1 MSSLKQLRKALNLS
15 RDEVA
20 LFRSAL
26 DTAREQG
33 SLETLRI
40 VKGWDERKHPRG
52 QPDNAGQFT
61 SGERAPLFEL
71 SDEDEPD
78 HSEIHDKWSD
88 EDSAIESGRE
98 QEREARDQKHDKA
111 RERDREDA
119 QDRSVEG
126 WRSDDKRIVKERQIE
141 DENREWARVR
151 EDEKAFARI
160 RREVTRDRESESTA
174 ARRVRDK
181 ALATIDREY
190 KQREEEVFKLDNSE
204 ETGEDPPAEYY
215 KQLDA
220 LEKWHEQRLSK
231 AEKEYEKATEAIDEK
246 YDGEFASRHEEY
258 RDQQDAAR
266 RAEDQRISDAR
277 QKEDDEL
284 EAQRDADL
292 ESFGEKY
299 DEETERLRA
308 EVHAKHDADHAR
320 RDRDR
325 YHARRESHPDAHAAY
340 YTDDDHKRHR
350 GKLKAFNPAQ
360 PRDDAGR
367 WSGSAHKPTHNLT
380 DAQRS
385 TLKQLALLFP
395 DGVHHLLD
403 DSGRVSDAALG
414 VSADQTESALREQ
427 IDQHRAAWHAVN
439 DKINDALREVQRTED
454 IDTADELLNREIE
467 YTLFRSEF
475 DGLRDNEA
483 TVGIADALDAAQNS
497 EFPSHP
503 ILPWDLHF
511 ARDPE
516 QEIPETGHES
526 LAAQADD
533 YARAVDEHKAR
544 LEELVARTEGTREQ
558 AERESAKFR
567 AEQRQH
573 LERIAGECAKSLE
586 AAGVG
591 ESRGRVE
598 DLAARVAGLLTH
610 FPPSEQ
616 KAVRKAA
623 AHAPKGGVTIGGK
636 KYAGGE
642 FIPAHVMAEAT
653 EEEKENVEGAQEP
666 EEEWDGEIDQDA
678 VNSANTPYSDRN
690 IAQWSNEDGEKHEIW
705 VEEGRYT
712 PPGEDEMT
720 VYRFISFDSNDD
732 REQEGEWVAERDDA
746 IREGKQYARNN
757 HEETRDPEDSDIEDV
772 NGQDWGNRET
782 IGNYTTEDG
791 SERTVRLEEGT
802 FDFGGTEHEC
812 YRWTTRRDE
821 DGEWTLDRRQAVR
834 DGEAYAEEN
843 HHEPE
848 EGGEDEDDS
857 PDYSDVSGGAPV
869 DLKELPPPT
878 KREVTLGEEKQAKS
892 AAKFEMGNVDT
903 EQADHLIS
911 TIFGA
916 KSAEA
921 GRAAL
926 VASLGMPDDAT
937 VRVTYAG
944 DYQKLFSDDMPADG
958 AQGVR
963 ISVDHPKMGRVFRF
977 VGVDHEG
984 KRFIRNEIIEIKAAH
999 QGEGLGAEIFSKQ
1012 VEAAA
1017 ESGIDYIATHAA
1029 GSSGG
1034 SMNGYYTWPRFG
1046 YNQGL
1051 DDSTALGRK
1060 VLAKF
1065 PDAQSVLDVMTTQEG
1080 RDWWKENGSD
1090 LYKARFDLT
1099 PGSRSLAILS
1109 AYQQER
1115 AKKKGTKKSTFRPTT
1130 KRPLM
1135 PRGSGSK
1142 SKTKSN

>member
-33 SLETLRI
+33 ALETLRI

-52 QPDNAGQFT
+52 QPGNAGQFV
-61 SGERAPLFEL
+61 GAERAPLFEL
-71 SDEDEPD
+71 ADDDETD

-88 EDSAIESGRE
+88 EDSAIESERE

-160 RREVTRDRESESTA
+160 RREVTRDRESELTA

-246 YDGEFASRHEEY
+246 YDGEFASRREQY

-266 RAEDQRISDAR
+266 RAEDERISDAR

-308 EVHAKHDADHAR
+308 EMHAKHDADHAS
-320 RDRDR
+320 RDRER

-340 YTDDDHKRHR
+340 YADDDHKRYR
-350 GKLKAFNPAQ
+350 GELKAFNPSQ

-414 VSADQTESALREQ
+414 VAPEQSETALREQ

-439 DKINDALREVQRTED
+439 DQINDLLREVQRTEG

-467 YTLFRSEF
+467 YTLFRGEF
-475 DGLRDNEA
+475 DALRDNEA
-483 TVGIADALDAAQNS
+483 TAGIADALDAAQNS

-511 ARDPE
+511 ARDAE
-516 QEIPETGHES
+516 QEISETGHES
-526 LAAQADD
+526 LATQADD
-533 YARAVDEHKAR
+533 YARAVGEHKAR
-544 LEELVARTEGTREQ
+544 LEELAARTEGTREQ

-567 AEQRQH
+567 SEQRQH
-573 LERIAGECAKSLE
+573 LEHIAGECAKALE
-586 AAGVG
+586 GTGLG
-591 ESRGRVE
+591 ESRAAVE
-598 DLAARVAGLLTH
+598 DLAARVTGLLTH
-610 FPPSEQ
+610 FPASE
-616 KAVRKAA
+616 RKALVTENDIRA
-623 AHAPKGGVTIGGK
+623 GGDNGFRDPAPYGYCPECREPGIMCERRLDGNAYCANKHCYPRK
-636 KYAGGE
+636 KAKYASTQVELTGRAKRKLLAMAAQIADKDLGE
-642 FIPAHVMAEAT
+642 DGREEEPHITARYGLHADGPEQVERLVDGFGVVHVKLGSLNAFRGDETGKDYDVIYAEVESPDLVRLNELLAGLPHTQTWATYKPHATVGYVKAGLAALGTANEEAT
-653 EEEKENVEGAQEP
+653 IKRLTFSTAKRDKTVLRLTAGERKAFDPNEP
-666 EEEWDGEIDQDA
+666 RDKVGRWTKNGGGSDIDPSR
-678 VNSANTPYSDRN
+678 VNSESTPWADTNYVQWHDKNDNEHQIYVETGEYS
-690 IAQWSNEDGEKHEIW
+690 
-705 VEEGRYT
+705 
-712 PPGEDEMT
+712 PEDEDEDKVT
-720 VYRFISFDSNDD
+720 VYRFVSFDHKDNRDH
-732 REQEGEWVAERDDA
+732 EGEWVLDRDEAKDAGREFAEQSHHDAEDNADEENSGKTNDDDEA
-746 IREGKQYARNN
+746 DEIDDEPAPEDNERPSEPNWSEVSYYHGSLTPISEFANVTGRGISFSTDEGHAREFGHHM
-757 HEETRDPEDSDIEDV
+757 HEVQLDVRKPLDLTSLGTGAGEEGEDSDDRVSSSQIQEALAEYGIKV
-772 NGQDWGNRET
+772 K
-782 IGNYTTEDG
+782 
-791 SERTVRLEEGT
+791 
-802 FDFGGTEHEC
+802 FDRSSKG
-812 YRWTTRRDE
+812 WTTDIMRSKMPEIIAQAKAKGYDALLVM
-821 DGEWTLDRRQAVR
+821 DYKEW
-834 DGEAYAEEN
+834 EAEETVVF
-843 HHEPE
+843 
-848 EGGEDEDDS
+848 D
-857 PDYSDVSGGAPV
+857 PDQI
-869 DLKELPPPT
+869 
-878 KREVTLGEEKQAKS
+878 R
-892 AAKFEMGNVDT
+892 
-903 EQADHLIS
+903 
-911 TIFGA
+911 
-916 KSAEA
+916 
-921 GRAAL
+921 L
-926 VASLGMPDDAT
+926 V
-937 VRVTYAG
+937 
-944 DYQKLFSDDMPADG
+944 
-958 AQGVR
+958 
-963 ISVDHPKMGRVFRF
+963 
-977 VGVDHEG
+977 
-984 KRFIRNEIIEIKAAH
+984 RN
-999 QGEGLGAEIFSKQ
+999 
-1012 VEAAA
+1012 
-1017 ESGIDYIATHAA
+1017 
-1029 GSSGG
+1029 
-1034 SMNGYYTWPRFG
+1034 
-1046 YNQGL
+1046 
-1051 DDSTALGRK
+1051 
-1060 VLAKF
+1060 
-1065 PDAQSVLDVMTTQEG
+1065 
-1080 RDWWKENGSD
+1080 
-1090 LYKARFDLT
+1090 
-1099 PGSRSLAILS
+1099 
-1109 AYQQER
+1109 
-1115 AKKKGTKKSTFRPTT
+1115 
-1130 KRPLM
+1130 
-1135 PRGSGSK
+1135 
-1142 SKTKSN
+1142 